1 MNARVYKLLLLLC
14 LRACATY
21 IRILKM
27 LPGSGSTTR
36 LGVALLLLWVDLCLH
51 VTTAEPAMPLDVV
64 HFYKDVYA
72 ALGHGTPPADV
83 ASAFRTQ
90 FDTLNTDASY
100 LRQLLE
106 LRRLDL
112 ELSLSHAE
120 RMAQVLEFWA
130 PNEEA
135 DR

>member
-1 MNARVYKLLLLLC
+1 
-14 LRACATY
+14 
-21 IRILKM
+21 
-27 LPGSGSTTR
+27 
-36 LGVALLLLWVDLCLH
+36 
-51 VTTAEPAMPLDVV
+51 MPLDVV